1 MAGVD
6 NSEAMIEKCREKLS
20 WLAANMTVQLITGD
34 ILTAPLQPAS
44 LVIMNYTLQFIPV
57 RRRAELLRKWKRRLK
72 SQ

>member
-57 RRRAELLRKWKRRLK
+57 RRRAELLRKWKQRLK